1 MLFNRNFRFLII
13 GIILSSFIPVSLIT
27 NIANASFKDSQ
38 YITEAGETVSSRD
51 IDEIKVRRSLEN
63 KLVAEKLMS
72 HGLTKEQVIEK
83 MGKMSD
89 EEVHQLASL
98 SDRIPSGGDSGVG
111 LVIAVLVIIAL
122 VLVIL
127 YLYNRV

>member
-1 MLFNRNFRFLII
+1 MFKNHCLRYFII
-13 GIILSSFIPVSLIT
+13 GIILSTFIPCSLIT
-27 NIANASFKDSQ
+27 GSANASFKDSQ
-38 YITEAGETVSSRD
+38 YITVDGKTLSARD

-63 KLVAEKLMS
+63 KLVAEKLMG
-72 HGLTKEQVIEK
+72 HGLTKEQVVEK
-83 MGKMSD
+83 MDKMSD

-127 YLYNRV
+127 YLYKRV

>member
-13 GIILSSFIPVSLIT
+13 VVILSSFIPVSSIT
-27 NIANASFKDSQ
+27 SSANAAFKGSQ
-38 YITEAGETVSSRD
+38 FITESGKTVSSRD

-72 HGLTKEQVIEK
+72 HGLSKDQVIEK
-83 MGKMSD
+83 MDKMSD
-89 EEVHQLASL
+89 EEVHQLASM
-98 SDRIPSGGDSGVG
+98 SDRIPSGGDSGAG

-122 VLVIL
+122 VLLIL
-127 YLYNRV
+127 YLYKRV

>member
-1 MLFNRNFRFLII
+1 MQLNRNFNILII
-13 GIILSSFIPVSLIT
+13 IIVLSAFIPVSVIS
-27 NIANASFKDSQ
+27 NSANAAFKGSQ
-38 YITEAGETVSSRD
+38 YITESGSTVSARD

-63 KLVAEKLMS
+63 KLVAEKLMG
-72 HGLTKEQVIEK
+72 HGLTKEQVVEK
-83 MGKMSD
+83 MDKMSD

-127 YLYNRV
+127 YLYKRV